1 MTADQMKKAFEEFH
15 HDEAQDGS
23 YRGRLTGVG
32 LGLPLSKRF
41 VELHGGEMGVEAVA
55 GVGTT
60 FWFSLPSA
68 PVDGTVQEDAWR
80 PIRAV
85 GLPGAGERV
94 LVLSGCD
101 GRLAHFLQRHL
112 RGCQVVATPT
122 LARAAT
128 IATEFRAL
136 AILADID
143 EGLTVDPSR
152 LPVPLIRLPLP
163 HNDRIS
169 SALGTVACL
178 VKPVTRSELR
188 AAIARLARPV
198 RTILIADDDPRFVR
212 LMTRFLQGYE
222 IQGAPDGR
230 AALALM
236 ADSPPD
242 LLLLDLM
249 MPEMDGTEVL
259 AAMAARPELARIP
272 VIVVSARDRAGGQL
286 SLPGALSVE
295 KPDGFRLEE
304 LLGVVEALLGQL
316 DPPRQYLTRHP
327 DGPRRRRPPQPKAPS
342 AAMS

>member
-1 MTADQMKKAFEEFH
+1 
-15 HDEAQDGS
+15 
-23 YRGRLTGVG
+23 
-32 LGLPLSKRF
+32 
-41 VELHGGEMGVEAVA
+41 
-55 GVGTT
+55 
-60 FWFSLPSA
+60 
-68 PVDGTVQEDAWR
+68 
-80 PIRAV
+80 
-85 GLPGAGERV
+85 
-94 LVLSGCD
+94 
-101 GRLAHFLQRHL
+101 
-112 RGCQVVATPT
+112 
-122 LARAAT
+122 
-128 IATEFRAL
+128 
-136 AILADID
+136 
-143 EGLTVDPSR
+143 
-152 LPVPLIRLPLP
+152 
-163 HNDRIS
+163 
-169 SALGTVACL
+169 
-178 VKPVTRSELR
+178 
-188 AAIARLARPV
+188 V